1 MGTHT
6 IFESDFDRLTD
17 GLYIWT
23 NNSTWRTQRQPRVQ
37 VFAEDSAAE
46 VEAVVVHAVVVVKVN
61 PRNGNQSPNWDDW
74 SRMVRSN
81 LWKKSTLLPFQSR
94 NSKLSIIS
102 LAHN

>member
-1 MGTHT
+1 MADAAPAQSSG
-6 IFESDFDRLTD
+6 FRGGFS
-17 GLYIWT
+17 
-23 NNSTWRTQRQPRVQ
+23 
-37 VFAEDSAAE
+37 AE
-46 VEAVVVHAVVVVKVN
+46 VEVVAVHVVAAVVVNAVVVVKAN

-74 SRMVRSN
+74 SKMVRSN